1 MSKTLKYITAK
12 AKNKDKGELMIYGDI
27 SDVKWYEEDVTPK
40 DIDTALKDL
49 TDCKEID
56 IYINSYGGSVFAGLA
71 IVSMLER
78 CTATKTVYIDGIAA
92 SMGSVIAMAGDKII
106 MPENA
111 LMMIHKPS
119 GCAFGNADDMRKQ
132 ADMLDK
138 AEDTLCSLY
147 MKRFNK
153 SETEL
158 KDLLKAE
165 TWLNSDE
172 ALSYGLIDS
181 VSDALEMV
189 ASAKGLVFNKL
200 EIDKENPIYNKL
212 KPKGDI
218 TNLEILATIKKQFG
232 VDIKSDETLE
242 NALTAISKNYKE
254 PEKVDIKIV
263 DNEDGSKSV
272 MNGEVEIKKF
282 DMPKAEMDAELTEK
296 AKQFDEIKKSTV
308 DEALKNGIKAKGE
321 TFDNDRWSK
330 IFNGFSIAEIKAQS
344 DEWTEDA
351 KLALN
356 AGVRKTENQVSTT
369 TKKVFDIN
377 DFKL

>member
-12 AKNKDKGELMIYGDI
+12 AKSKDKGELMIYGDI

-49 TDCKEID
+49 KDCKEID

-92 SMGSVIAMAGDKII
+92 SMGSVIAMVGDKII

-119 GCAFGNADDMRKQ
+119 GCAFGNADEMRKQ

-138 AEDTLCSLY
+138 AEEALCGLY

-189 ASAKGLVFNKL
+189 ASAKGIILNKL
-200 EIDKENPIYNKL
+200 EIGKENPIYNKL
-212 KPKGDI
+212 KSKGDI
-218 TNLEILATIKKQFG
+218 TNLEILAKIKEQFG
-232 VDIKSDETLE
+232 VEIKSDETLE
-242 NALTAISKNYKE
+242 NALTAISKSYKE
-254 PEKVDIKIV
+254 PEKVDIKII
-263 DNEDGSKSV
+263 DNDDGSKSV
-272 MNGEVEIKKF
+272 MNGDVELKKF
-282 DMPKAEMDAELTEK
+282 EMPKAETDTELKEK
-296 AKQFDEIKKSTV
+296 AKQFDEIKKSAI
-308 DEALKNGIKAKGE
+308 DDALKNGIKAKGE
-321 TFDNDRWSK
+321 TFDNDLWK
-330 IFNGFSIAEIKAQS
+330 KTLKGFSIDEIKKMS
-344 DEWTEDA
+344 DGWVSDA
-351 KLALN
+351 KLVLN
-356 AGVRKTENQVSTT
+356 AGVRKTENQSEVT
-369 TKKVFDIN
+369 TKEFNVN